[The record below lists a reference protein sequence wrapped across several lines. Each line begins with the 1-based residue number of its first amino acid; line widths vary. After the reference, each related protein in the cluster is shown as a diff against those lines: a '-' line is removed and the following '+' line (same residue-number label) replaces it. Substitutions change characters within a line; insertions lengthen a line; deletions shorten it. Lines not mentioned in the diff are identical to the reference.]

1 MNSIRFSRW
10 FKGPPILMSPQR
22 VQPQRIFKRFS
33 STDGA
38 SDGESRIRT
47 LLNEKLC
54 PSSLRVIDV
63 SGGCGSMYQIV
74 IKSKLFQGK
83 NTLAQH
89 RLVNSILKEEIKGM
103 HGLNLLTEV
112 DKESSKDSAMSEEH

>member
-1 MNSIRFSRW
+1 MNSIRFSRY
-10 FKGPPILMSPQR
+10 FKGPPRLMSQGA
-22 VQPQRIFKRFS
+22 QPQSIFKRFS
-33 STDGA
+33 ST
-38 SDGESRIRT
+38 DGESRIRT
-47 LLNEKLC
+47 LLNERLC

-74 IKSKLFQGK
+74 IKSKLFKGK

-112 DKESSKDSAMSEEH
+112 DEESDKDSAIPKEH